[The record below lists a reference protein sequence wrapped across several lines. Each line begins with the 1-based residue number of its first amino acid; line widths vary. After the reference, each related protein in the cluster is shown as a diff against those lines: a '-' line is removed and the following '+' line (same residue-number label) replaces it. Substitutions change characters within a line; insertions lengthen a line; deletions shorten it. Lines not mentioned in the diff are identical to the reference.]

1 MNTTGNKIKRIA
13 VLTSG
18 GDCSGMNAAIRSVV
32 RYSLYNGLEVYGVF
46 RGYEGLMNGAM
57 KKMNRRS
64 VGNIINRGGT
74 ILKTARCQAFLTKEG
89 QEKVVALLKRKKI
102 DALVVIGGDG
112 SFRGAHIL
120 SEKYKIQT
128 IGIPGTIDNDLRG
141 TDFSI
146 GTDTAVNVALDA
158 IDKIRDTATSLERIF
173 VVEVMGRSLGYIA
186 LQVGLAG
193 GVEEAIVPEFDY
205 NVKKMISDIK
215 TGRKKG
221 KITWIIIVAEGAGS
235 AEKVARQIN
244 DLTDFEVRAAVLGH
258 IQRGGSP
265 TAMDRILAARFGKA
279 AVDALLAGYTD
290 KMVGIVADKIRLVNL
305 EYACKGAK
313 NLSKEQYSLMKMLAI

>member
-1 MNTTGNKIKRIA
+1 MTTAGNRIKRIA

-32 RYSLYNGLEVYGVF
+32 RSAIYNGLEVYGVF
-46 RGYEGLMNGAM
+46 RGYEGLINGSI
-57 KKMNRRS
+57 KKLNRRS

-89 QEKVVALLKRKKI
+89 QEKVVASLRQKKI
-102 DALVVIGGDG
+102 DAIVVIGGDG

-173 VVEVMGRSLGYIA
+173 VVEVMGRNLGYIA

-205 NVKKMISDIK
+205 NVRKMVGDIK

-244 DLTDFEVRAAVLGH
+244 DLTNFEVRVVVLGH
-258 IQRGGSP
+258 IQRGGVP

-279 AVDALLAGYTD
+279 AVDALLAGHTD
-290 KMVGIVADKIRLVNL
+290 KMVGIVADKIRLVNF
-305 EYACKGAK
+305 EYACKGSK
-313 NLSKEQYSLMKMLAI
+313 NLSREQYALMKILSS

>member
-46 RGYEGLMNGAM
+46 RGYEGLMNGAI

-89 QEKVVALLKRKKI
+89 QEKVVALLKKKKI

-120 SEKYKIQT
+120 SDKYKIQT

-205 NVKKMISDIK
+205 NVKKMVSDIK
-215 TGRKKG
+215 AGRKKG

-244 DLTDFEVRAAVLGH
+244 DLTNFEVRAAVLGH

-313 NLSKEQYSLMKMLAI
+313 NLSKEQYSLMKMLSI